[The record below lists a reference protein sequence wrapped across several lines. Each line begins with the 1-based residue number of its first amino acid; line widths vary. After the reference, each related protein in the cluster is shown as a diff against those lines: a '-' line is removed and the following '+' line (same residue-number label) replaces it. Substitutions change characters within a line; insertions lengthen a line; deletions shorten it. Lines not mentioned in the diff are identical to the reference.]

1 MKRAEWVML
10 IIVLLFFALFLTG
23 VYHTPCDR
31 NVFCSPYSR

>member
-1 MKRAEWVML
+1 MKRGEWVTLLVVL
-10 IIVLLFFALFLTG
+10 ILFALLLTG